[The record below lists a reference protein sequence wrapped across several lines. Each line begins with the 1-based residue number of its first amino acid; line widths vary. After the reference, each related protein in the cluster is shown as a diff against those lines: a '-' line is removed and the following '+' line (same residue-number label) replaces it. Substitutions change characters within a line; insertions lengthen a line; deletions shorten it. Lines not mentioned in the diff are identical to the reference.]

1 MASYDD
7 DTVEALAQY
16 LCTDPDAHG
25 HRSKWAEPARA
36 AVKADLAGEEAA
48 RQERRRVLANNK
60 AWRSA
65 EAVRREWLIRFCSRK
80 TPPVGAPRMVAEW
93 LLLAEHPLRAAIEKG
108 SAGALALLGSALNLD
123 EATSERRAQVVAV
136 AVLLAAY
143 EADTGTHSWR
153 SPNSATARYL
163 RYLEANGYELSDVER
178 LACTGGDQ

>member
-1 MASYDD
+1 M
-7 DTVEALAQY
+7 
-16 LCTDPDAHG
+16 
-25 HRSKWAEPARA
+25 
-36 AVKADLAGEEAA
+36 
-48 RQERRRVLANNK
+48 LANNK